1 MCTGDKNSLKV
12 RLYYHNLNNCLL
24 CLLPII
30 LNKYFGHGK
39 DCGKNITFNNEKWVI
54 LYLESCVRCLVSSLR
69 KPSAENK

>member
-1 MCTGDKNSLKV
+1 MCTDDKNSLKV
-12 RLYYHNLNNCLL
+12 RLYLL
-24 CLLPII
+24 YLLPII
-30 LNKYFGHGK
+30 LNKYFGHSK